1 MEFAYTARDSFGKL
15 RSGTV
20 EARDPNA
27 ATQLLERDGYSVLD
41 LDAATSESPVLLQRI
56 RRADIVYFT
65 SQLAVMLDTGIG
77 LDSALESIADQET
90 NVRLKT
96 ILDDLRQQVSAGEP
110 FSQALA
116 RHGRYFDHTYVALMK
131 AAEQSGRMPE
141 MLERVARYLQ
151 AELETRAKVRAA
163 LAYPAIMAFLAVG
176 VTIFLLVVIMPKFTP
191 LFQRRGVSLPKIT
204 TALITVS
211 SALTTYW
218 YYWIAGTAAAIYG
231 AVRGAKTESG
241 RQLLDRVKLRL
252 PIVGNVVRK
261 TTLSRSIRTLG
272 TMLESGVPV
281 LDAVQLSGLVSHN
294 CHFQQVWD
302 NVSDEITQG
311 GRIADVL
318 QESPL
323 FPPTL
328 VQMVRSGEETGKLDR
343 VLHKVSEFYDREV
356 ETTVKAATSLIEPIL
371 ICAMGVVVG
380 TIGLSILLPIFS
392 LSRMP
397 G

>member
-1 MEFAYTARDSFGKL
+1 M
-15 RSGTV
+15 
-20 EARDPNA
+20 
-27 ATQLLERDGYSVLD
+27 
-41 LDAATSESPVLLQRI
+41 LLQRI

-218 YYWIAGTAAAIYG
+218 YYWIAGTAAVIYG
-231 AVRGAKTESG
+231 AVRGAKTGSG